1 MQPENKPKKSMDGL
15 YRPPKT
21 TIKGSTDSKAT
32 TSSLRGSKPLEGRSK
47 EHPIDVKEGLLNGNN
62 TTSRIIKKKH
72 IMGRIFIATT
82 FSAITLLL
90 AGYGWYVAQLRPVTT
105 DTGKHI
111 RVKIETGSSPSKIAA
126 ILQESGVIRSSFA
139 FSIYIKISGNENKL
153 KAGAYDL
160 RPSLTTQKIVEHIAE
175 GKDDSFDVTFIP
187 GETLANNRKAL
198 LSLGYSE
205 SEIDQAFNAQYKRAL
220 FINKPI
226 SADLEGYFYG
236 ETIRFAVDA
245 SVTNILNRFFDEY
258 EDFIQKN
265 NLVEG
270 LKKQDLNLFEGI
282 TLASIVQKE
291 TSNPDTQRQVARVF
305 FNRMKIGMNLGS
317 DVTYQYAAKRMG
329 VRPDPRLNSL
339 YNTRIHTGLPPGPIA
354 TPSKSALLAVASPAD
369 NDYLFFLAGDDNLMH
384 YAKTDEQHN
393 QNVAN
398 YCKIK
403 CLMP

>member
-1 MQPENKPKKSMDGL
+1 MQPENKPKKSLEGF
-15 YRPPKT
+15 YRPPKKIT
-21 TIKGSTDSKAT
+21 KVLMENKVKPSAKHGSKPVLGQSKEHSLKPKEELLNENGT
-32 TSSLRGSKPLEGRSK
+32 TSSINREK
-47 EHPIDVKEGLLNGNN
+47 HII
-62 TTSRIIKKKH
+62 SRIL
-72 IMGRIFIATT
+72 IA
-82 FSAITLLL
+82 IILL
-90 AGYGWYVAQLRPVTT
+90 AGALVLTGYVWYMAQLRPVTT

-126 ILQESGVIRSSFA
+126 TLKESGVIRSSFA
-139 FSIYIKISGNENKL
+139 FSIYIKITGNENKL

-160 RPSLTTQKIVEHIAE
+160 RPSLTTQKIVEHITE

-187 GETLANNRKAL
+187 GETLANNRKTL
-198 LSLGYSE
+198 LRLGYSE
-205 SEIDQAFNAQYKRAL
+205 SEIDLAFNAKYNRAL
-220 FINKPI
+220 FINKPV
-226 SADLEGYFYG
+226 SADLEGFFYG

-245 SVTNILNRFFDEY
+245 SVSNILNRFFDEF
-258 EDFIQKN
+258 EAFIQKN
-265 NLVEG
+265 NLVE
-270 LKKQDLNLFEGI
+270 KFKNQDLNLFEGI

-317 DVTYQYAAKRMG
+317 DVTYQYAAKKMG
-329 VRPDPRLNSL
+329 VPPDPRLNSP
-339 YNTRIHTGLPPGPIA
+339 YNTRIHTGLTPGPIA
-354 TPSKSALLAVASPAD
+354 TPGKSALLAVASPAD

-384 YAKTDEQHN
+384 YAKTDEQHA